1 MSISNVEY
9 TLCMVTEQNQIESY
23 PVDEFKDLIQQQQK
37 VVVAESDAQQHDQRP
52 HVIVDAESDAQQQ
65 QIVLSQ
71 EELIGLVATFLK
83 EFVYYKTD
91 NISEAIIDKENDTIQ
106 LKIKNSVGTANWK
119 LKVVEDKVKMEIMFG
134 EDQFGED
141 KDTKFRFNK
150 YAGQTALNNWKN
162 VTIQWMNYK
171 GAELSPE
178 DIAEQKKHRHKVFMG
193 IGPKRQKEMIVT
205 ANNEFVQIDNE
216 KYNDVCKQYNNT
228 HTDTQLPSYDLQ
240 KTNAFNVPVF
250 KNVKLCGGD
259 NMFGDTAYG
268 YNGVTEEHKVSVAF
282 ASGLRLERQKNTH
295 YEDVVQTGTLNKEK
309 YSNTFARHLIPI
321 FSAFKD
327 DMENTHFWLPPFGL
341 GVYAEAVEDT
351 QVHAIAEAW
360 IEGVIKA
367 ITFVL
372 DVPEKTVLTNTNRG
386 VVLSTP
392 AERPPVLEYIRE
404 HVFLPNWAGFSS
416 FKSSQKCVELWTEK
430 HTFSKYENEIITFVK
445 EHPTNPVIIL
455 AGDPVS
461 MPGNEAA
468 LGWYRASGDP
478 FALSYLGLLP
488 TLDTGETGIKN
499 AIRDSPYHQVC
510 KQLLEKTQGTA
521 GRYRKSHRRPR
532 RFKKASRH
540 SKHRR
545 STRLYRRHNNVKRA
559 TRRSARHYRHF
570 VRRSKK

>member
-9 TLCMVTEQNQIESY
+9 TLCRVTEQNQIESY
-23 PVDEFKDLIQQQQK
+23 PVDEFKDLIHQQQK
-37 VVVAESDAQQHDQRP
+37 VVV
-52 HVIVDAESDAQQQ
+52 AESDAQQQ

-119 LKVVEDKVKMEIMFG
+119 LKVVQDKVKMEIMFG

-141 KDTKFRFNK
+141 KDTKFRFNT
-150 YAGQTALNNWKN
+150 YAGQTALNNWTN

-193 IGPKRQKEMIVT
+193 IGPNREKEMIVT
-205 ANNEFVQIDNE
+205 ANNEFVQIYND
-216 KYNDVCKQYNNT
+216 KYNDVCEQYNNT
-228 HTDTQLPSYDLQ
+228 HTDTPLPSYKKQ

-259 NMFGDTAYG
+259 NMFGNTAYG
-268 YNGVTEEHKVSVAF
+268 YNGVTEEHTVSVAF
-282 ASGLRLERQKNTH
+282 ASGLRLERQENTH
-295 YEDVVQTGTLNKEK
+295 YEDVVQTGKLNKEK

-341 GVYAEAVEDT
+341 GVYAEAVADT
-351 QVHAIAEAW
+351 QVQAIAEAW

-372 DVPEKTVLTNTNRG
+372 DVQKNTTVLTKTVRG

-392 AERPPVLEYIRE
+392 AERVPVLEYIRE
-404 HVFLPNWAGFSS
+404 HVFLPNWAGLSS
-416 FKSSQKCVELWTEK
+416 FESSKKCVTLWTEK
-430 HTFSKYENEIITFVK
+430 HKFSKREKGIITFVK
-445 EHPTNPVIIL
+445 EHTNPVIIL